1 MSGEEIRT
9 AIMDTSVLINFAILD
24 RIGLLGALERLRIA
38 VPGEVLFEVK
48 RPEQKK
54 RVRAALKAGSLH
66 EVALDQP
73 PELAQ
78 FARFRK
84 KMGLG
89 EAACLALAAS
99 RGWLFTCDEGGVVR
113 SEAKKLLG
121 SDRLLNTPG
130 LFLLAI
136 RTGCWTV
143 DEADKAKAVL
153 EENRYRMQF
162 GSFRE
167 LL

>member
-1 MSGEEIRT
+1 MSGDEVRT
-9 AIMDTSVLINFAILD
+9 AVMDTSVLINFTILD
-24 RIGLLGALERLRIA
+24 RIALLGALERLRVV

-48 RPEQKK
+48 RPEQRK
-54 RVRAALKAGSLH
+54 RVRAALKAGILF
-66 EVALDQP
+66 EVSLDQP

-99 RGWLFTCDEGGVVR
+99 RGWRFACDEGGVVR
-113 SEAKKLLG
+113 SEATKLLG
-121 SDRLLNTPG
+121 PNHLLNTPG

-136 RTGCWTV
+136 RRGCWTV